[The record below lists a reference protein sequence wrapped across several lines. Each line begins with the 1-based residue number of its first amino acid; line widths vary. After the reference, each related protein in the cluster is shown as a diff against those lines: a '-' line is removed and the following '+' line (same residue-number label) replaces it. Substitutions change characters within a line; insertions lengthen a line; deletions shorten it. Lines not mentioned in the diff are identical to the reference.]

1 MFVSEILKSKGSRV
15 ISALKTETLTSVIAT
30 LATHK
35 IGAVPVL
42 NESGTIEGI
51 LSERDIIRALATNP
65 QALSDPIA
73 RHMTKNVVTC
83 APDYPVSDVMSVM
96 TKRRFRHI
104 PVVKDHKLIGL
115 VSIGDIV
122 KAHIDEIEQ
131 EKGQIMSYIAS
142 A

>member
-122 KAHIDEIEQ
+122 KAHIDEIEE